1 MSIVIKAENVSIRY
15 ITGDFKDIGLKEYFV
30 KKIKGE
36 YNIIEFWA
44 DRNIS
49 FELEKGDMLGIIGTN
64 GAGKSTILKAVSG
77 IMIPTEGKMTVKGN
91 IAALLELASG
101 FDGDLTVRENTYL
114 RGAMLGYTREF
125 MDQMYDQIIEFA
137 ELVDFQERPFKQLSS
152 GMKSRLAFSIAC
164 LVNPD
169 ILILDEVLSVG
180 DGAFKKKSGDKMR
193 EILASGVT
201 GILVSHSLSQVR
213 EMCNKILWLDHGK
226 QIAFT
231 DETTLYLDAYE
242 EFLAVKQLPKS
253 REDIEE
259 LAKAF
264 NARKKK
270 ERKKKERTETQ
281 KLQAIL
287 EAGESNAAVQAALN
301 ILKKSRPDLLSPE
314 HQGTTKTMLA
324 DFLQRITS
332 KDRYDMS
339 LKLAELE
346 KQHFGKDRFG
356 AMVLTDGETFANA
369 LSGCYLAKINDAPL
383 LFVDSEDLSKSLD
396 YISRSIDKN
405 GTIYVIDE
413 ITGLTNEMI
422 KNNADCNVVRIEGND
437 IYEINLNA
445 LKTTD
450 ISTDRIL
457 VCTGENFADSISA
470 IATGLPILLVK
481 DTISDYQIKFIQ
493 ENKGKSFAIIGGT
506 IAVNEKVET
515 ELQQYGETERIKG
528 RTRYDT
534 SAVIAGEFFEKP
546 ESVVLTSGKVLT
558 NGFCSGVY
566 AAHIGSPMLLA
577 NKGNIDAATSYVVR
591 NKIRSGI
598 VIGGENVVGNLTA
611 NDVFGLTKKEEE

>member
-1 MSIVIKAENVSIRY
+1 MSVVIKAENVSIRY

-30 KKIKGE
+30 KKLKGD
-36 YNIIEFWA
+36 YNVTEFWA
-44 DRNIS
+44 DKNIS

-125 MDQMYDQIIEFA
+125 MDKMYDQIIEFA

-193 EILASGVT
+193 EILDSGVT

-253 REDIEE
+253 REDVEE

-324 DFLQRITS
+324 NFLKRITS

-346 KQHFGKDRFG
+346 KHHFGKDRFG

-369 LSGCYLAKINDAPL
+369 LSGCYLAKINNAPL

-396 YISRSIDKN
+396 YISHSIDKN
-405 GTIYVIDE
+405 GTIYVIGE
-413 ITGLTNEMI
+413 ITGLADEMI
-422 KNNADCNVVRIEGND
+422 KNNIECNVVRIEGND

-445 LKTTD
+445 LKITD
-450 ISTDRIL
+450 ISTDKIL

-470 IATGLPILLVK
+470 IATGLPIILVK
-481 DTISDYQIKFIQ
+481 DAINDNQICYLK
-493 ENKGKSFAIIGGT
+493 EHKGKSFVIIGGK
-506 IAVNEKVET
+506 IAVNEKIEK
-515 ELQQYGETERIKG
+515 ELQLLGSVERIEG
-528 RTRYDT
+528 NTRYDT
-534 SAVIAGEFFEKP
+534 SAIMAEKFFDRP
-546 ESVVLTSGKVLT
+546 ESIVVTSGKVLT
-558 NGFCSGVY
+558 DGFCSGVY
-566 AAHIGSPMLLA
+566 AAHIGIPVLLA
-577 NKGNIDAATSYVVR
+577 NKGNTEAALSYVAR
-591 NKIRSGI
+591 KKINSGI
-598 VIGGENVVGNLTA
+598 VIGGENIIGNITA
-611 NDVFGLTKKEEE
+611 NDIFCINKMDE